1 MKRRLEVLLHQIVH
15 QARSVGTAGLVGAAL
30 LLIAVLAYGA
40 MVVPL
45 YDKIASLN
53 DEVAEARARITGHLS
68 PAATRTAELSSF
80 YSFFPKSQSS
90 PLWLGKIYGAAK
102 ETGVTLTS
110 GEYEFQ
116 RTKESRLGRYRISL
130 PAHGSYEQVREFI
143 AAVLKEVPAAAL
155 DDISL
160 RREAIESTDLEARLR
175 LTLYMEAGQ

>member
-1 MKRRLEVLLHQIVH
+1 MKRQFETLLHQVLH
-15 QARSVGTAGLVGAAL
+15 QARSIGTAGLVGAAL
-30 LLIAVLAYGA
+30 LLIALLAYGA

-45 YDKIASLN
+45 YDEIASLKS
-53 DEVAEARARITGHLS
+53 EVAEARARITGRLS
-68 PAATRTAELSSF
+68 PAATRDAELSSF
-80 YSFFPKSQSS
+80 YSFFPKSHSS
-90 PLWLGKIYGAAK
+90 PLWLGKIYGAAE

-116 RTKESRLGRYRISL
+116 RTTGSRLGRYRISL
-130 PAHGSYEQVREFI
+130 PTHGSYEQVREFI

-160 RREAIESTDLEARLR
+160 RREAIESPDLEARLR

>member
-1 MKRRLEVLLHQIVH
+1 MKQQFDALLHR
-15 QARSVGTAGLVGAAL
+15 ARSVGTAGIVGAAL
-30 LLIAVLAYGA
+30 LAVAVLSYAT
-40 MVVPL
+40 MVFPL
-45 YDKIASLN
+45 H
-53 DEVAEARARITGHLS
+53 DEVVTLRGKVADTRAQITGSTS
-68 PAATRTAELSSF
+68 PAVTRDAELNSF
-80 YSFFPKSQSS
+80 YSFFPRSHSS

-102 ETGVTLTS
+102 ETGITLAS

-116 RTKESRLGRYRISL
+116 RTTGSRLGRYRITL

-160 RREAIESTDLEARLR
+160 RREAIESPDLEARLR